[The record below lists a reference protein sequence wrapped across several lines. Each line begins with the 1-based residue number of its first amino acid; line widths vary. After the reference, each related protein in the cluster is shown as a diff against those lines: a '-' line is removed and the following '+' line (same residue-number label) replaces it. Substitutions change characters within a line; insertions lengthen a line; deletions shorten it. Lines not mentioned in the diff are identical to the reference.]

1 VVYPRS
7 RQEQLLHL
15 QMVGV
20 WEPSTL
26 AGDGENPDELSDQL
40 DEGDDYFSVRGE
52 LIYTRPETGDLV
64 VKVRQRPRADGNR
77 PIPFKLQLRG
87 EIPLDH
93 LRHFV
98 ALDLRRKNQQLELE
112 GYEVLGPVAQ
122 RGNRGGKSRRAGS
135 EKPRRDPSSLA
146 DQRRAGQAAPA
157 PQQGGDPPMRNGAF
171 TAGVAVLVVSLLAVG
186 GPALGLSPWWITLL
200 VALSL
205 GFLTVDA
212 GRFGGR
218 GGHLLAEA
226 LPGGAERLRRIAIH
240 EAGHALAADADGMPV
255 RRVLVGSLAC
265 LRAGLA
271 SGGCTE
277 FAPPASAK
285 LPAEELRRW
294 SRVLQA
300 GMAAEECV
308 YGDSQG
314 GADDRALLGRL
325 WGLSG
330 FDADSAQRELRRARR
345 EVGQLLRSRRET
357 LETEAQR
364 LLDTAPRLGRPAP
377 EA

>member
-1 VVYPRS
+1 
-7 RQEQLLHL
+7 
-15 QMVGV
+15 
-20 WEPSTL
+20 
-26 AGDGENPDELSDQL
+26 
-40 DEGDDYFSVRGE
+40 
-52 LIYTRPETGDLV
+52 
-64 VKVRQRPRADGNR
+64 
-77 PIPFKLQLRG
+77 
-87 EIPLDH
+87 
-93 LRHFV
+93 
-98 ALDLRRKNQQLELE
+98 
-112 GYEVLGPVAQ
+112 
-122 RGNRGGKSRRAGS
+122 
-135 EKPRRDPSSLA
+135 
-146 DQRRAGQAAPA
+146 
-157 PQQGGDPPMRNGAF
+157 MRNGAF
-171 TAGVAVLVVSLLAVG
+171 RAGVAVLVVSLLAVG

-240 EAGHALAADADGMPV
+240 EAGHALAADADGMAV
-255 RRVLVGSLAC
+255 QRVLVGSLAC
-265 LRAGLA
+265 LRAGLS

-277 FAPPASAK
+277 FVPPARAK

-300 GMAAEECV
+300 GMVAEECV

-345 EVGQLLRSRRET
+345 EVGQLLRARRES